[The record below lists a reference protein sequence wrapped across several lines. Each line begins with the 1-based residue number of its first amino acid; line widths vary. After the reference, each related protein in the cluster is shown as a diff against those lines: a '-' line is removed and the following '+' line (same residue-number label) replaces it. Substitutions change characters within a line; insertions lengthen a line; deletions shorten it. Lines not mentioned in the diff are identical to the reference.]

1 MNRCAVDNAGPVRHV
16 PPFQADSDHW
26 TRFGSVEEIHLIFQK
41 TKLPRYKER
50 RCVGPLP
57 RIFLDDM
64 TTNFTSKL
72 WTTYANWL
80 YTRWEKTYL
89 WDLVEPY
96 RRPRSFKPLVS
107 IYISAFYTGVIG
119 SAITEQLY
127 KERYWEDHP
136 GEAVPL
142 MQPKFYWGPWRVLRQ
157 DLSRPSE

>member
-1 MNRCAVDNAGPVRHV
+1 MYVHCSICP
-16 PPFQADSDHW
+16 
-26 TRFGSVEEIHLIFQK
+26 
-41 TKLPRYKER
+41 
-50 RCVGPLP
+50 
-57 RIFLDDM
+57 DM

-72 WTTYANWL
+72 WTLYANWL

-127 KERYWEDHP
+127 KEKYWEDHP